1 MNDMSRPWNRLLLYI
16 SKRFS
21 DPTKA
26 YYFSTGLDMGLAI
39 ALRHPEYA
47 LALRQENEN
56 DIGKDAPD
64 TNQLV
69 DEIVT
74 SVPVEVYDGS

>member
-1 MNDMSRPWNRLLLYI
+1 MSRPWNRLLLYI
-16 SKRFS
+16 AKRFN
-21 DPTKA
+21 DPNKA

-47 LALRQENEN
+47 LALRQANEA
-56 DIGKDAPD
+56 DLSSGTPD

-74 SVPVEVYDGS
+74 SIPVEVYDGS